1 MACTSNIAL
10 LLMLYHVFSKAE
22 IREEPLCTEVTAG
35 KNYDCEGLGLQK
47 LPDSIPDSTEILDFS
62 FNSLFAIYHFTFSRL
77 DKLEYLDLARSGIAW
92 IYDDAFSNNT
102 RLTTVVLTGNSIV
115 YIAERAFLG
124 ATSLQHLYL
133 QKTFISD
140 LWLIPMKSLSNLETL
155 HLGSNYITSIQLPDE
170 TPVTKLKTLNFE
182 LNHISRITVEDSNIF
197 KHTHN
202 LNLILKGNNIE
213 YIEPNSF
220 NSSTLH
226 CLDLTGSAWNV
237 DLSSV
242 LKGLN
247 GLIADNLRIGTF
259 EDMDVDKDVSP
270 LDMNCLCNLS
280 TKELSLQYQTFSDD
294 RNTFPCLAKI
304 EKLDFTFTNLHRFP
318 GLSKDNILKELLLN
332 HNKFSSLCNISS
344 ETYPL
349 ITHLHI
355 ARNME
360 TLDLGDGCL
369 KSLTGLVHLDLSL
382 NIFMQLICCSSHFMG
397 LASLKFLN
405 MSHGNQRTLQNPA
418 LPDTNRIE
426 VLDFSYSFLYID
438 KAFSPFSNLADL
450 KVLNLSN
457 SYIDTSNRQVFKG
470 LQNLVFLN
478 MEKSLF
484 QNGVLTNDNLFAT
497 TLKLETLILTKCKL
511 REIEDQ
517 AFKNLRQLKH
527 IDLSD
532 NNLTVFNTNLFANL
546 TFMSLNYAFNYITTI
561 PIDFLRNISYQNTIN
576 LSHNPIDCSCS
587 NIDFLSWYKSN
598 SKLFMDKENTV
609 CGSPPSLVG
618 TELYK
623 VSLSCVTSWLEITIF
638 IIFAVASIILVIC
651 FIRLYKRIFYSS
663 I

>member
-1 MACTSNIAL
+1 MIVIVLSLHTYFKSQ
-10 LLMLYHVFSKAE
+10 
-22 IREEPLCTEVTAG
+22 
-35 KNYDCEGLGLQK
+35 KNYSHPVCCHFS
-47 LPDSIPDSTEILDFS
+47 LP
-62 FNSLFAIYHFTFSRL
+62 
-77 DKLEYLDLARSGIAW
+77 RSGIAW
-92 IYDDAFSNNT
+92 IYDAAFSNNT

-115 YIAERAFLG
+115 YIAESAFLG

-155 HLGSNYITSIQLPDE
+155 HLGSNYITSIQLPDD
-170 TPVTKLKTLNFE
+170 TPVTKLKTLNLE
-182 LNHISRITVEDSNIF
+182 LNHISRITVENSNTF
-197 KHTHN
+197 KHTDN
-202 LNLILKGNNIE
+202 LTLILKGNNIE

-220 NSSTLH
+220 NSSNLH

-247 GLIADNLRIGTF
+247 GLRADSLRIGTF
-259 EDMDVDKDVSP
+259 NDMDVDKDVSP
-270 LDMNCLCNLS
+270 SDMNCLCNLT

-294 RNTFPCLAKI
+294 HNTFPCLAKI
-304 EKLDFTFTNLHRFP
+304 EKLDFTFTDLQRFP
-318 GLSKDNILKELLLN
+318 GLSKDNLLKELLLN
-332 HNKFSSLCNISS
+332 HNQFSSLCDISS

-355 ARNME
+355 ARNMK

-369 KSLTGLVHLDLSL
+369 KSLTILVYLDLSQ
-382 NIFMQLICCSSHFMG
+382 NIFMHPICCSSRFMG
-397 LASLKFLN
+397 LASLRFLN
-405 MSHGNQRTLQNPA
+405 MSYGNQLALQNPA
-418 LPDTNRIE
+418 LPDTNKTE
-426 VLDFSYSFLYID
+426 VLDFSYSLLRID

-457 SYIDTSNRQVFKG
+457 SYVDASNRQVFKG
-470 LQNLVFLN
+470 LENLVFLN

-484 QNGVLTNDNLFAT
+484 QNGVLANDNLFAT
-497 TLKLETLILTKCKL
+497 TLKLETLILAKCKL
-511 REIEDQ
+511 REIEGQ
-517 AFKNLRQLKH
+517 AIKKLKQLKH
-527 IDLSD
+527 IDLSG

-561 PIDFLRNISYQNTIN
+561 PIDFLRNISNENTIN

-587 NIDFLSWYKSN
+587 NIDFLSWYKSHSN
-598 SKLFMDKENTV
+598 LFLDKENTV

-623 VSLSCVTSWLEITIF
+623 VSLSCGTSWLKIIIF
-638 IIFAVASIILVIC
+638 IIVAVATIILVIC
-651 FIRLYKRIFYSS
+651 FIRLYKKRFYSS